1 MTEAAPRRNGVLVA
15 ARSFGNNVLA
25 TARSFGNNVL
35 VAPVRGGRLRDID
48 WPLGL
53 RPIVALALG
62 AYVIAALL
70 VAGGGIIRSAA
81 VLFAQNTS
89 QVPLPRAT
97 VWLLFAL
104 VALSLTL
111 AQAGALH
118 MRAWVRWFVTGYVG
132 MLLLFLGGTQVISP
146 LGSVAVGTSVI
157 ATIALVVLVA
167 VRGRRSFSW
176 IEFVIIAVLIFGTIT
191 AAVGASSSAALAG
204 FDFAPL
210 LLTTS
215 MALLTSLAIPATI
228 ASGAAVAEL
237 AVTSATWAAISF
249 RDGLG
254 RIAVIVLIVVLLVW
268 RGFDLAPTVVAVAND
283 PAYELVTIVGAIVFL
298 ALFAAAWWGLRRLRR
313 SRAAATVTGV
323 VDAQLNTS
331 LPIAGAITPLA
342 LITPVI
348 VIASVLGMIAP
359 PLAEPLWGL
368 YSVLASYEVIGGMRL
383 LTGVALIVLAVLLAR
398 RGVASM
404 PELFVAIGIASA
416 VGGAIVLVGGFQLW
430 TPASVSVVATIACV
444 GLLLWVLVTRRATT
458 ARLTGIAVALLAAA
472 LFGNP
477 QWLTD
482 PLGVVLPSAAIASV
496 LLGLTW
502 ALLTGFAIANG
513 HSARYPR
520 PARVMLMLANTVFA
534 TTVLAYVALSKD
546 PGAGFNFEAMV
557 ELGQITFG
565 TPLVACALLVAFTA
579 VLRDRDVEPVPVA
592 EALAEKA
599 ASK

>member
-1 MTEAAPRRNGVLVA
+1 MTEAPAPTDAPARRNGVLI
-15 ARSFGNNVLA
+15 
-25 TARSFGNNVL
+25 TARSFVDNVL
-35 VAPVRGGRLRDID
+35 VAPIRGGRLRDID

-70 VAGGGIIRSAA
+70 VAGGGIIRSATT
-81 VLFAQNTS
+81 LFAQNTA
-89 QVPLPRAT
+89 QVPLPRVT

-118 MRAWVRWFVTGYVG
+118 MRGWVRWFVTGYVA

-146 LGSVAVGTSVI
+146 LGSVSVGTNVIGVI
-157 ATIALVVLVA
+157 ALIVLVA
-167 VRGRRSFSW
+167 TRGRRGFSW
-176 IEFVIIAVLIFGTIT
+176 IEFVAIAVIVFGGVI
-191 AAVGASSSAALAG
+191 AAVLASSSAAQSG

-215 MALLTSLAIPATI
+215 MALLASLAIPATI

-268 RGFDLAPTVVAVAND
+268 RGFDLVPTVIAVVND
-283 PAYELVTIVGAIVFL
+283 PAYELVTIGGAVAFL
-298 ALFAAAWWGLRRLRR
+298 GLFAGAWWGLRRLRR
-313 SRAAATVTGV
+313 PRPAATVTGI

-331 LPIAGAITPLA
+331 LPIAAAITPLA
-342 LITPVI
+342 IITPVI
-348 VIASVLGMIAP
+348 VVASLLGMIAP
-359 PLAEPLWGL
+359 ALAEPLWSL
-368 YSVLASYEVIGGMRL
+368 YSVLASYEIIGGMRL
-383 LTGVALIVLAVLLAR
+383 VTGLVLLVLAVLFAR
-398 RGVASM
+398 RGVAAM
-404 PELFVAIGIASA
+404 PELFAAIGIASA
-416 VGGAIVLVGGFQLW
+416 VGGITVLIGGFPLW

-444 GLLLWVLVTRRATT
+444 GLLVWVLVTGATT
-458 ARLTGIAVALLAAA
+458 ARLTAIAVALLAAA
-472 LFGNP
+472 LFANP

-513 HSARYPR
+513 HSAKYPR

-546 PGAGFNFEAMV
+546 PSSGFDFEAIV

-592 EALAEKA
+592 EALVEKA
-599 ASK
+599 ASR

>member
-1 MTEAAPRRNGVLVA
+1 MAEIPAPVRGLVT
-15 ARSFGNNVLA
+15 
-25 TARSFGNNVL
+25 TARSFVTNVL

-70 VAGGGIIRSAA
+70 VAGGGIIRAEA
-81 VLFAQNTS
+81 TLFAQNTA
-89 QVPLPRAT
+89 QVPQPRVT

-118 MRAWVRWFVTGYVG
+118 MRGWVRWFVTGYVG

-146 LGSVAVGTSVI
+146 LGFVAVGTNVI
-157 ATIALVVLVA
+157 AVVALIVLVA
-167 VRGRRSFSW
+167 VRGRRTFSW
-176 IEFVIIAVLIFGTIT
+176 VEFVTIAVIVFGGVT
-191 AAVGASSSAALAG
+191 AAVVASSSAALAG
-204 FDFAPL
+204 FDFTPL

-254 RIAVIVLIVVLLVW
+254 RIAVMVLIAVLLVW
-268 RGFDLAPTVVAVAND
+268 RGFDLAPVVQAVAVD
-283 PAYELVTIVGAIVFL
+283 PAFELVTIGGAVLFL
-298 ALFAAAWWGLRRLRR
+298 VVFAAAWVGLRRLRAT
-313 SRAAATVTGV
+313 RAAATVTGV

-331 LPIAGAITPLA
+331 LPIAAAITPLA
-342 LITPVI
+342 IITPVI
-348 VIASVLGMIAP
+348 VVASVLGMLAP
-359 PLAEPLWGL
+359 ALAEPLWWL
-368 YSVLASYEVIGGMRL
+368 YGVLASYEVIGAMRL
-383 LTGVALIVLAVLLAR
+383 LTGIVLIVLAVLLAR

-416 VGGAIVLVGGFQLW
+416 VGGATVLIGGYQLW
-430 TPASVSVVATIACV
+430 TPASVSVVATIACI
-444 GLLLWVLVTRRATT
+444 GLLLWVLLTRRATT

-472 LFGNP
+472 LFANP

-502 ALLTGFAIANG
+502 ALLTGFAIANA
-513 HSARYPR
+513 HSPRYPR
-520 PARVMLMLANTVFA
+520 PGRVMLMLANTVFA

-546 PGAGFNFEAMV
+546 PASGFDFEAIV

-579 VLRDRDVEPVPVA
+579 VLRDRDVEPVAVA
-592 EALAEKA
+592 DALAEKA
-599 ASK
+599 AAKSSQPPVG